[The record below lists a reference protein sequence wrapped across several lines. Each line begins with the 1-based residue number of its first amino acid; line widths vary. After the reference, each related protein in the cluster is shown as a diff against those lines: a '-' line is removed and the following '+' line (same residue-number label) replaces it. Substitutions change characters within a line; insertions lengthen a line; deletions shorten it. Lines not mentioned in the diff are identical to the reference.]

1 MVGLSVRRHV
11 VFSIVSASWAL
22 LYSQYLAGCCPP
34 EPPRHALDLP
44 QVETVP
50 ANAKALIEQSDRLL
64 RRHPLGIQDV
74 QRARRALRKALQFVR
89 SFDVHWRLSRVC
101 FLLSQK
107 LANREEKLRY
117 ALAGLEHA
125 LQGRRLDRDRVEPH
139 YYEALN
145 RANVAEAKGSLKLVG
160 PMMAAARMATLID
173 EAYDNAGPLVV
184 QGKVYLT
191 APPWPMSVGNTEKAV
206 EMLAR
211 AVRLAPTAMNQI
223 FLGQAYYHDE
233 QYARSRKII
242 EKALQAAGPTLDP
255 RWRREAHDYLRR
267 LQAELGSE
275 Q

>member
-1 MVGLSVRRHV
+1 
-11 VFSIVSASWAL
+11 L

-34 EPPRHALDLP
+34 EPPRYVLDPPRAETLP
-44 QVETVP
+44 
-50 ANAKALIEQSDRLL
+50 ASAKTLIEESDRLL
-64 RRHPLGIQDV
+64 RRYPLGIQDV
-74 QRARRALRKALQFVR
+74 ERARQALAKALQFVR
-89 SFDVHWRLSRVC
+89 SFDVHWRLSRAC

-117 ALAGLEHA
+117 ALVGLEHA
-125 LQGRRLDRDRVEPH
+125 IQGRRLVRDRVEPH

-145 RANVAEAKGSLKLVG
+145 RANVAEAKGSLKLVK
-160 PMMAAARMATLID
+160 PMMAAARKATLID

-211 AVRLAPTAMNQI
+211 AVRLAPTAMNKI

-233 QYARSRKII
+233 QYVRSRKVIR
-242 EKALQAAGPTLDP
+242 KALKAAGSRLDP
-255 RWRREAHDYLRR
+255 RWRKEARDYLRR
-267 LQAELGSE
+267 LRAELGTE